1 MKLFGVTVPKGVE
14 NLCQPALL
22 YLFLTIIS
30 STFYLFS
37 MMRLNNQVKIN
48 GSDVTIHDYTFMGF
62 ILKLLISVFW
72 ILFLNH
78 LCKYKMGKKIAWVI
92 VLLPFFFMGLIFIGV
107 MCAFSYILVSQSDV
121 GTLKMKV
128 DDHDKKFGE
137 YKQQYKQQYKG
148 NLQDGVGIK
157 TRINKRVVQEGP
169 LKSKVTGELQGYSFN

>member
-37 MMRLNNQVKIN
+37 MMRLNNQVRIN

-72 ILFLNH
+72 IYFLNH
-78 LCKYKMGKKIAWVI
+78 LCKHKMGKKIAWAI

-107 MCAFSYILVSQSDV
+107 MCAFSYILLSQSDV
-121 GTLKMKV
+121 GTLKTKV

-137 YKQQYKQQYKG
+137 YKQQYKG
-148 NLQDGVGIK
+148 NLQDGVGIN
-157 TRINKRVVQEGP
+157 TRVVNPKVVQEGP
-169 LKSKVTGELQGYSFN
+169 LKSKVTGELQGYSF

>member
-1 MKLFGVTVPKGVE
+1 MKLVGYTLPKALD

-22 YLFLTIIS
+22 YLFLTVIS
-30 STFYLFS
+30 SSFYLVS

-78 LCKYKMGKKIAWVI
+78 LCKYKMGKKIAWMI

-107 MCAFSYILVSQSDV
+107 MCAFSYILISQSDV
-121 GTLKMKV
+121 GSLKTTV
-128 DDHDKKFGE
+128 DDHDKKIGE
-137 YKQQYKQQYKG
+137 YKQQYKG
-148 NLQDGVGIK
+148 NIQNGVGIN
-157 TRINKRVVQEGP
+157 TRTNPKVIQEGA
-169 LKSKVTGELQGYSFN
+169 LKSKVTGELQGYSF